1 MDSKPKYYNEKRN
14 EAAQKYHK
22 NHMEQLA
29 VRVYKGGRD
38 ELQRV
43 AKEAGMS
50 MVEYICE
57 AVNARAGRLVI
68 SSKADEWAAVIAQNE
83 LEADMQAVVSENLPA
98 WKELANDQSE
108 DA

>member
-14 EAAQKYHK
+14 KAAQEYHK

-29 VRVYKGGRD
+29 VRIYKGGRD
-38 ELQRV
+38 ELQSV

-57 AVNARAGRLVI
+57 AVNAKAGRVVI
-68 SSKADEWAAVIAQNE
+68 SSKTEEWAAVIAQ
-83 LEADMQAVVSENLPA
+83 Q
-98 WKELANDQSE
+98 ELANDQNE
-108 DA
+108 DV